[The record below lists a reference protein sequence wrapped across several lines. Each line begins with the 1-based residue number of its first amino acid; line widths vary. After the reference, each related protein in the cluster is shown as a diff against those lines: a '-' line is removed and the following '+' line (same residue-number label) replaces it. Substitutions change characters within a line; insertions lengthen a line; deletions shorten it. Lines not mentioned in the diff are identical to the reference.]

1 MLSRHLGSIEIQI
14 GQNHTGPI
22 YKSYRT
28 NLNMKDWK
36 MIESRTRDVFLVCL
50 QMYSDVLC
58 SSAVVQFHKDQSL
71 YFPGYFPTKLNIIR
85 IGSWYISE
93 PQNTFI
99 LFQLENCHWIYLIQL
114 ERGMCKSKVSVPQ
127 FLLYFFLFMATWDM
141 LQNECFS
148 ILHFLPWT
156 GLLHHVLRVVRLDWS
171 SFLIFIMESH

>member
-71 YFPGYFPTKLNIIR
+71 YFPGYFPGYKIKHH
-85 IGSWYISE
+85 
-93 PQNTFI
+93 QNWVMIYFRTSKY
-99 LFQLENCHWIYLIQL
+99 IYLIPTWKLPLNLSYPAWKRDVQVQ
-114 ERGMCKSKVSVPQ
+114 SVSASI
-127 FLLYFFLFMATWDM
+127 FALTFFVYGNLGYVAEWMFFHTSLFAMNWTPS
-141 LQNECFS
+141 S
-148 ILHFLPWT
+148 I
-156 GLLHHVLRVVRLDWS
+156 VRLYWP
-171 SFLIFIMESH
+171 SFLIFLIESH

>member
-71 YFPGYFPTKLNIIR
+71 YFPGYFPTKLNIMR

-93 PQNTFI
+93 SQNTFI
-99 LFQLENCHWIYLIQL
+99 IFQLKNCHWIYLIQL

-127 FLLYFFLFMATWDM
+127 FLLYFFCLWQLGICCRMNVFPYFTFCH
-141 LQNECFS
+141 E
-148 ILHFLPWT
+148 
-156 GLLHHVLRVVRLDWS
+156 LDS
-171 SFLIFIMESH
+171 FIMC

>member
-71 YFPGYFPTKLNIIR
+71 YFPGYFPGYKIKHHQNWVVIYFR
-85 IGSWYISE
+85 ISKYISL
-93 PQNTFI
+93 I
-99 LFQLENCHWIYLIQL
+99 LKIAIEIIISSLKEECASPKWQCLSFCFNFFRLWQLGICCRI
-114 ERGMCKSKVSVPQ
+114 V
-127 FLLYFFLFMATWDM
+127 FFHTSLFAM
-141 LQNECFS
+141 N
-148 ILHFLPWT
+148 WT
-156 GLLHHVLRVVRLDWS
+156 PS
-171 SFLIFIMESH
+171 SCAKGC

>member
-71 YFPGYFPTKLNIIR
+71 YFPGYFPGYKIKHH
-85 IGSWYISE
+85 
-93 PQNTFI
+93 QNWVVIYFRTSKY
-99 LFQLENCHWIYLIQL
+99 IYLIPTWKLPLNLSLSGLKEGCASPKCQCLNFCFIFFCLWQL
-114 ERGMCKSKVSVPQ
+114 GICCRMNVFP
-127 FLLYFFLFMATWDM
+127 YFTFCH
-141 LQNECFS
+141 E
-148 ILHFLPWT
+148 
-156 GLLHHVLRVVRLDWS
+156 LDS
-171 SFLIFIMESH
+171 FIMC